1 MYVRKIMFYSF
12 FRLFIEAVS
21 SRFGHVGAL
30 KCFEYKV
37 LGQPIFRFWATSRLN
52 IEGAF
57 QIFGLYYNI
66 GSFHYVKIE
75 YVHKNTF

>member
-1 MYVRKIMFYSF
+1 MRKITFYSF
-12 FRLFIEAVS
+12 LRVFIEAVFA
-21 SRFGHVGAL
+21 RFGHIGAL

-37 LGQPIFRFWATSRLN
+37 LGRPIFRFWATSRLN